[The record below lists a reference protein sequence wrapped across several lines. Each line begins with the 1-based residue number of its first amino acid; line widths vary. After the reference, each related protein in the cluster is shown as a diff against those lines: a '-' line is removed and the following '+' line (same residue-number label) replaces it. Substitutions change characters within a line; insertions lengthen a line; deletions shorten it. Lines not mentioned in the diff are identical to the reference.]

1 MGRGLFTYD
10 ELIYYPKKSNERD
23 NAFTYQS
30 EVLRETYKMSCT
42 ICAKSRF
49 IIYIWFSTCFY
60 ENKLHH
66 ATLHKL
72 KAISI
77 ALCSVPCT

>member
-30 EVLRETYKMSCT
+30 EVWEKLTRCHALYVQNPGSLFTTGFLHASMKINCIMPH
-42 ICAKSRF
+42 F
-49 IIYIWFSTCFY
+49 I
-60 ENKLHH
+60 N
-66 ATLHKL
+66 
-72 KAISI
+72 
-77 ALCSVPCT
+77 